1 MIRRHLSRCEG
12 EAKPQC
18 LDSNGGV
25 SLFPSCNLSRQ
36 SYFILPQ
43 TRNSQDGGAGNSIP
57 LVILSFR
64 NLKVLSVHAH
74 MGLLTPGRALQSTD
88 NLVFLYYDQ
97 MHQVLYFC
105 SRFTRSIPDEFI
117 GLMQESKTRLKFKYR
132 LRELTFCLRSTAALA
147 VCLEGRL
154 AGLNTTKTGN

>member
-1 MIRRHLSRCEG
+1 MDNIKLGVRAYSARKKGLYFGAREKADEMIRRHLSRCEG

-97 MHQVLYFC
+97 MH
-105 SRFTRSIPDEFI
+105 
-117 GLMQESKTRLKFKYR
+117 
-132 LRELTFCLRSTAALA
+132 
-147 VCLEGRL
+147 
-154 AGLNTTKTGN
+154 